1 MAVCQPHNL
10 RRPPVQEPRPYG
22 IRVGLRSSDPFQK
35 LVGADW
41 HRIHWYAT
49 PAQRDAALAEMS
61 RRHEYSRGGDKPV
74 LVFQKIENLAASRG
88 L

>member
-10 RRPPVQEPRPYG
+10 RRPPVQEPKPYG
-22 IRVGLRSSDPFQK
+22 IRVSLRSTDPFQK
-35 LVGADW
+35 LLGADW

-49 PAQRDAALAEMS
+49 PAERDAAMADMS
-61 RRHEYSRGGDKPV
+61 RRHEYSRAGDKPA